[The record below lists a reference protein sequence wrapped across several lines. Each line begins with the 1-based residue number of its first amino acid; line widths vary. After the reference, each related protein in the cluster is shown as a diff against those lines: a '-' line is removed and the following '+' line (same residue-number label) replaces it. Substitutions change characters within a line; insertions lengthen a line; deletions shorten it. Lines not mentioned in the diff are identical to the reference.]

1 MTLLDAKTR
10 ARLPN
15 SGFAYID
22 SHGRRRLPINDE
34 AHVRNAL
41 ARFNQTR
48 FEDEAARD
56 RARTRLLRA
65 AKRYGIVPVG
75 FMTGQLRTQ
84 SMQAAAGR
92 AVIELGGLGAPEEL
106 EDRLRAALRDPTLVL
121 VYWSD
126 SSAAYL
132 DRSGRKTALP
142 SEGDSRMVTL
152 LERHG
157 RPFSALVHNA
167 AALKD
172 PGLART
178 VTAAVRLAVENERL
192 QGEIEARAGEARL
205 LPTGLVTFLFVD
217 IEDST
222 GLVRRLG
229 KRYAAFLADV
239 RRLLRTAVRA
249 SGGREVDARAD
260 EMFTVFLDAPAALD
274 AALSIQRQAQARSW
288 PDALQVRFRIGL
300 HAGRPTLTNTGYVG
314 IVVHTAARVC
324 FAGHG
329 GQIVLSAAV
338 RDALASA
345 RKGGVGFGELGLHQL
360 QGLRAPTALFQVEVA
375 DLPFDFPPPRTSG
388 VPPMRTA
395 RAIKAAGRSEP
406 SPRRRSKSNP

>member
-15 SGFAYID
+15 SCFAYID
-22 SHGRRRLPINDE
+22 SLGRRRLPINDE

-56 RARTRLLRA
+56 RARTRMLKA
-65 AKRYGIVPVG
+65 AKKYGIVPVG

-84 SMQAAAGR
+84 SLQAAAGQ

-142 SEGDSRMVTL
+142 SADGGRAVTL

-167 AALKD
+167 EVLKD

-192 QGEIEARAGEARL
+192 QGEIEARASEARM

-217 IEDST
+217 IENST

-239 RRLLRTAVRA
+239 RRLLRAAVRA

-260 EMFTVFLDAPAALD
+260 EMFTVFVDSPAALD
-274 AALSIQRQAQARSW
+274 AALSIQRQAQSRSW
-288 PDALQVRFRIGL
+288 PDELQVRFRVGL
-300 HAGRPTLTNTGYVG
+300 HAGRPTLTDTGYVG

-329 GQIVLSAAV
+329 GQIVLSGAV
-338 RDALASA
+338 KEVLDAS
-345 RKGGVGFGELGLHQL
+345 RPVGVGFGELGHHQL
-360 QGLRAPTALFQVEVA
+360 QGLRSPTALFQVEVA
-375 DLPFDFPPPRTSG
+375 DLPSGFPPPRTSG
-388 VPPMRTA
+388 VRPKRTSP
-395 RAIKAAGRSEP
+395 AIKVEP
-406 SPRRRSKSNP
+406 VT